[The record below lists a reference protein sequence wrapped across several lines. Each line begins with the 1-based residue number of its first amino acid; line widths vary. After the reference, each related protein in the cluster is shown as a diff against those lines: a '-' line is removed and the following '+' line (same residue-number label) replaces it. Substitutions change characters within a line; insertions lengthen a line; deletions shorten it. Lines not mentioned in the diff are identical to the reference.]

1 MPGYFPKG
9 MGWPKIAKTTPGL
22 IRATVY
28 KHLHR
33 YMPAMNQAIISQLQ
47 TLDFKDGGKFWRPH
61 SPVSL
66 SCLQPECN
74 VGCFDLAYS
83 IVARSGSFALVGS
96 RLSQNEEYLKAVKD
110 HILGMIVT
118 TRVQF
123 LVPEF
128 LKP

>member
-1 MPGYFPKG
+1 
-9 MGWPKIAKTTPGL
+9 MG
-22 IRATVY
+22 
-28 KHLHR
+28 
-33 YMPAMNQAIISQLQ
+33 
-47 TLDFKDGGKFWRPH
+47 
-61 SPVSL
+61 VSL
-66 SCLQPECN
+66 GDFIGEIVSNVFNPECN

-96 RLSQNEEYLKAVKD
+96 RLSRNEEYLQAVKD

-123 LVPEF
+123 LVPDC

>member
-1 MPGYFPKG
+1 
-9 MGWPKIAKTTPGL
+9 MG
-22 IRATVY
+22 
-28 KHLHR
+28 
-33 YMPAMNQAIISQLQ
+33 
-47 TLDFKDGGKFWRPH
+47 
-61 SPVSL
+61 VSFGDVL
-66 SCLQPECN
+66 GELGSNVFNPECN

-96 RLSQNEEYLKAVKD
+96 RLSRNEEYIKAVKD

-123 LVPEF
+123 LVPDR

>member
-1 MPGYFPKG
+1 
-9 MGWPKIAKTTPGL
+9 MGVSFVDL
-22 IRATVY
+22 I
-28 KHLHR
+28 
-33 YMPAMNQAIISQLQ
+33 
-47 TLDFKDGGKFWRPH
+47 GKV
-61 SPVSL
+61 VSNIFN
-66 SCLQPECN
+66 SECN

-96 RLSQNEEYLKAVKD
+96 RLSRDEEYLKAVKD

-123 LVPEF
+123 LVPDC